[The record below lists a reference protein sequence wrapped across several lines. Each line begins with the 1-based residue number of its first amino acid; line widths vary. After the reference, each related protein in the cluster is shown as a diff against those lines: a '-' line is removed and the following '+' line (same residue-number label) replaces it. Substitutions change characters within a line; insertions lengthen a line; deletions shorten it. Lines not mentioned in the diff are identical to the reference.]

1 MSTGTRK
8 CSQDTILAEHLDQV
22 TYVHVFLLA
31 CVQARQ
37 IVGEGKLEKSIGNL
51 LYHTATRF
59 KGSETRR
66 IFLLTYICSVQIAT
80 EQQLTGVYV
89 YSVNVNLLNIV

>member
-1 MSTGTRK
+1 M
-8 CSQDTILAEHLDQV
+8 
-22 TYVHVFLLA
+22 LA

-37 IVGEGKLEKSIGNL
+37 ILGERKLEKSIGNL

-66 IFLLTYICSVQIAT
+66 IFLLTYICSMQIAT

-89 YSVNVNLLNIV
+89 RVFCKCESTEHSVMDVE